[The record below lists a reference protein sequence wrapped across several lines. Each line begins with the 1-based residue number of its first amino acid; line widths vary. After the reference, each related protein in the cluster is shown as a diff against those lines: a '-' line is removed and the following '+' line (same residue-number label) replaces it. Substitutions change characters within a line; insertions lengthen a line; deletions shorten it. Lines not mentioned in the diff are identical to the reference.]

1 MAMVF
6 RKGRMPGSCPYF
18 CEDKVCGYR
27 DGKFLCLVLFCL
39 LFPHPPAAA
48 HGKALQSALTPAMER
63 WGLDPRSLLPGS
75 VILSQE
81 PSFWESYRR
90 YAVASG
96 IVLTAQTAAIVA
108 LLWQWKRRRKVQA
121 ALQKS
126 EEKFS
131 RTFRNAPM
139 AVTLT
144 SLNNQRYI
152 DVNETFEAITGW
164 TRSEV
169 VGRTPI
175 ELGVWANPQQ
185 KYDQVGR
192 LLAGASLQNMEFSI
206 RTKSGELRTVL
217 TASELVEVNNEKCV
231 LSIGSDITE
240 LKRAQDSI
248 RESEER
254 FRLVASTAPVMI
266 WMTGID
272 KLCSYVNQT
281 WLSFT
286 GRCLD
291 DELGNGWADGIFTE
305 DVEDCLKT
313 FTTAFDRR
321 EPFEMEY
328 RVRRHDGEYRWIFDL
343 GVPRFHADGSFAGY
357 IGSCIDVTERKLAEE
372 ALSSVSRKLIEAHEE
387 ERTWIARELHD
398 DINQRLALLA
408 VNLDVLNAELPSSAV
423 NARHHAAEIKQQIK
437 ELGVDVQALSHRLHS
452 SKLEYL
458 GLSAAA
464 GAFCRELSER
474 QGSQIDFCSENVPR
488 SLPEETSLCLF
499 RVLQE
504 ALQNAVKHSGSEQY
518 RVSITCD
525 SDEVVL
531 TVSDSGCG
539 FNTEEA
545 LRTPGLGLTSMRERT
560 KIVHGDLVIDSRKN
574 VGTMVRARV
583 PIHTNV
589 SAAKVARA

>member
-1 MAMVF
+1 MA
-6 RKGRMPGSCPYF
+6 
-18 CEDKVCGYR
+18 
-27 DGKFLCLVLFCL
+27 LFYL
-39 LFPHPPAAA
+39 LFPYRPDAARA
-48 HGKALQSALTPAMER
+48 KEVRSVPTLALKR
-63 WGLDPRSLLPGS
+63 WGLDGRNLLFGS
-75 VILSQE
+75 VIPSQE

-90 YAVASG
+90 YAVAGG
-96 IVLTAQTAAIVA
+96 IVVAAQTAAIVA
-108 LLWQWKRRRKVQA
+108 LLWQWKRRRKVQE

-144 SLNNQRYI
+144 SASDNRYI

-169 VGRTPI
+169 IGRTPT
-175 ELGVWANPQQ
+175 ELGVWVNPQQ
-185 KYDQVGR
+185 KYDQVSR
-192 LLAGASLQNMEFSI
+192 LLAGTSLQNMEFFI
-206 RTKSGELRTVL
+206 RTKSGQLRTVL
-217 TASELVEVNNEKCV
+217 TASDLVEVNNETCV
-231 LSIGSDITE
+231 VSIGSDITD

-254 FRLVASTAPVMI
+254 FRLVANTAPVMI
-266 WMTGID
+266 WMTGTD

-281 WLSFT
+281 WLAFT
-286 GRCLD
+286 GRCLN
-291 DELGNGWADGIFTE
+291 DELGNGWVDGIFAE
-305 DVEDCLKT
+305 DVEGCLKV
-313 FTTAFDRR
+313 FTMAFDRR

-357 IGSCIDVTERKLAEE
+357 IGSCIDVTERRLAEE

-398 DINQRLALLA
+398 DVNQRLALLA
-408 VNLDVLNAELPSSAV
+408 VNLDVLNGELPSSAT
-423 NARHHAAEIKQQIK
+423 NARRHTAEIKQQVK
-437 ELGVDVQALSHRLHS
+437 ELGIDVQALSHRLHS

-464 GAFCRELSER
+464 GAFCREFSER
-474 QGSQIDFCSENVPR
+474 KGVQIDFSSENVPR
-488 SLPEETSLCLF
+488 SLAEETSLCLF

-504 ALQNAVKHSGSEQY
+504 ALQNAVKHSGSEHY

-574 VGTMVRARV
+574 GGTMVRAIV
-583 PIHTNV
+583 PMHTNV
-589 SAAKVARA
+589 SLAKVARA